1 MAPGRF
7 RRPVWLWLVPILSLA
22 LTGVAWHVTRV
33 STAARAADRFKFRTS
48 MIRAVIEQRLE
59 SHISVLRGVV
69 GLFDDSGNVPAEEW
83 ERYLQA
89 VHPESTPG
97 LQGVGFSAH
106 TPRAERSA
114 FTVLYVHPTTNEN
127 LRALGSDVFTEPV
140 RHEAMTRARDQGMPA
155 LSGQVRLVQEGAASA
170 QPGFVMLL
178 PVYAP
183 GRPTSSVDER
193 RAALRG
199 VVSGAFRARDL
210 MDSIFGGQHWDVD
223 FEIYDGA
230 VPSGPG
236 LVYRSAPDGP
246 AVADTANSDV
256 LSQRLR
262 LDIGGHRWLLI
273 ARPAVSFMSFS
284 DRYQHWLIA
293 GGGIAIN
300 LLLAAGFWAS
310 ATVRRR
316 AVVMAEGMSQ
326 AVRVGEAQTQLMVDS
341 ITDHA
346 IFRLD
351 SERNVASWNASAER
365 MLGYSEAEAISR
377 PAARFWVV
385 VEWIPTELRSA
396 VDDVL
401 QLLRPRAF
409 EKGLE
414 LSVEYAPGIPDGIE
428 TDPGRLRQVLTNLV
442 ANAVKFT
449 SAGRVRI
456 LVDMDK
462 VSARLRFRIV
472 DTGPGIPADSQKHL
486 FQPFTQLDVSTTR
499 RYGGTGLGLAIC
511 KQLVDLLGGE
521 IGVISPATDHSTE
534 GGPGS
539 IFWFS
544 LQPWPRAR
552 CEQRRGTRSP
562 HLLRIE
568 VTVRRCAGSSLP
580 RTTL

>member
-1 MAPGRF
+1 MAPDRF

-69 GLFDDSGNVPAEEW
+69 GLFDASGNVPAEEW
-83 ERYLQA
+83 ERYLRA
-89 VHPESTPG
+89 VRPESTPG

-106 TPRAERSA
+106 APRAERSA

-127 LRALGSDVFTEPV
+127 LRALGSDMFTEPV
-140 RHEAMTRARDQGMPA
+140 RHEAMTRARDQGVPA

-170 QPGFVMLL
+170 QPGLVLFL

-183 GRPTSSVDER
+183 GRPMSSVDER

-223 FEIYDGA
+223 FEIYDGP

-236 LVYRSAPDGP
+236 LVYRSSLDGP
-246 AVADTANSDV
+246 AVADTASSDV
-256 LSQRLR
+256 LSQRLW

-273 ARPAVSFMSFS
+273 ARPAASFMSFS

-310 ATVRRR
+310 AAVRRR

-326 AVRVGEAQTQLMVDS
+326 AVRVSEAQTQLMVDS

-377 PAARFWVV
+377 PAARFWVGGDVNPYVGESGLVARQVREGWHARRDGHRFWGAAAIAPLQQSSRESSGYV
-385 VEWIPTELRSA
+385 VILRDDTNRRQAIEALAMTSAELEQRTIELGRFNRLASGRELRMIELKRMVNERSVRLGMEA
-396 VDDVL
+396 PFDLSFADDFV
-401 QLLRPRAF
+401 
-409 EKGLE
+409 
-414 LSVEYAPGIPDGIE
+414 
-428 TDPGRLRQVLTNLV
+428 
-442 ANAVKFT
+442 
-449 SAGRVRI
+449 
-456 LVDMDK
+456 
-462 VSARLRFRIV
+462 
-472 DTGPGIPADSQKHL
+472 
-486 FQPFTQLDVSTTR
+486 DVSR
-499 RYGGTGLGLAIC
+499 
-511 KQLVDLLGGE
+511 
-521 IGVISPATDHSTE
+521 
-534 GGPGS
+534 PGD
-539 IFWFS
+539 S
-544 LQPWPRAR
+544 L
-552 CEQRRGTRSP
+552 
-562 HLLRIE
+562 
-568 VTVRRCAGSSLP
+568 
-580 RTTL
+580 